1 MRSGRSAV
9 GSIPCGVD
17 YHAVSGEA
25 KARSI
30 VNGKVRFR
38 VFFGGVVEGFSLG
51 ITGGRNREEKYAR
64 GFA

>member
-17 YHAVSGEA
+17 YHAVSGGA

-38 VFFGGVVEGFSLG
+38 VFFWGGS
-51 ITGGRNREEKYAR
+51 R
-64 GFA
+64 GFFVRDNWWKE